1 MALLYLGR
9 SWTKSSYLGETALST
24 TNNGANV
31 YVWSFSA
38 SAHETAESGIDMNTY
53 RFTGNEQLQI
63 TFATTL
69 AAGVTIDVYAH
80 MNSLVEVS
88 SHSVKKLSI
97 V

>member
-9 SWTKSSYLGETALST
+9 SWTKSSYLAETALGV

-53 RFTGNEQLQI
+53 RFTGSEQLQI

-69 AAGVTIDVYAH
+69 AVAVTIDIYCH
-80 MNSLVEVS
+80 MNSVVEVS
-88 SHSVKKLSI
+88 SHSAKKLSI